1 MKGLLIKD
9 LLLMKNKLGQG
20 RILLFILAY
29 ILISALVFTDLF
41 FLLNIFL
48 LFILMN
54 TQTHVYVQ
62 DQESGFLEFLHIT
75 TDLSVRQT
83 VLARFLSSGIFSLGL
98 IVFFFLL
105 FAGFNLLTGLFT
117 WLEML
122 VIFAVLFVFSLAYI
136 LLSMPFLYLFL
147 ENGFVILLIFLAIL
161 LVLGTTLVDILGPG
175 FIIRLASLPTAFGDP
190 SSTFEPG
197 PLRPVLL
204 ALCGNFKQEDE
215 RNLKKPAKYF
225 RMKRKNLAL
234 AINRNKEVLQL
245 KLDNKSK

>member
-20 RILLFILAY
+20 RILLLILAY

-105 FAGFNLLTGLFT
+105 FAGFNLLAGLFT

-122 VIFAVLFVFSLAYI
+122 VIFAVLLVFSLAYI

-161 LVLGTTLVDILGPG
+161 LVLGTTLIDILGPG
-175 FIIRLASLPTAFGDP
+175 FIIRLISLPTAGLV
-190 SSTFEPG
+190 T
-197 PLRPVLL
+197 LAVLL
-204 ALCGNFKQEDE
+204 G
-215 RNLKKPAKYF
+215 
-225 RMKRKNLAL
+225 LAL
-234 AINRNKEVLQL
+234 FALSFWLSLVILNKKMKEA
-245 KLDNKSK
+245 

>member
-105 FAGFNLLTGLFT
+105 FAGFNLLAGLFT

-122 VIFAVLFVFSLAYI
+122 VIFAVLLVFSLAYI

-161 LVLGTTLVDILGPG
+161 LVLGTTLLDLLGPG
-175 FIIRLASLPTAFGDP
+175 FMIRLASLPTAGLVTLAVLFG
-190 SSTFEPG
+190 
-197 PLRPVLL
+197 L
-204 ALCGNFKQEDE
+204 ALFPLSFWLSLVILN
-215 RNLKKPAKYF
+215 KK
-225 RMKRKNLAL
+225 MK
-234 AINRNKEVLQL
+234 ET
-245 KLDNKSK
+245 

>member
-20 RILLFILAY
+20 RILLLILAY

-105 FAGFNLLTGLFT
+105 FAGFNLLAGLFT
-117 WLEML
+117 L
-122 VIFAVLFVFSLAYI
+122 SLI
-136 LLSMPFLYLFL
+136 H
-147 ENGFVILLIFLAIL
+147 I
-161 LVLGTTLVDILGPG
+161 
-175 FIIRLASLPTAFGDP
+175 
-190 SSTFEPG
+190 
-197 PLRPVLL
+197 
-204 ALCGNFKQEDE
+204 
-215 RNLKKPAKYF
+215 
-225 RMKRKNLAL
+225 
-234 AINRNKEVLQL
+234 
-245 KLDNKSK
+245 

>member
-105 FAGFNLLTGLFT
+105 FAGFNLLAGLFT

-122 VIFAVLFVFSLAYI
+122 VIFAVLLVFSLAYI

-161 LVLGTTLVDILGPG
+161 LVIGTTLIDILGPG
-175 FIIRLASLPTAFGDP
+175 FLIRLASLPTAGLVTLAVLFG
-190 SSTFEPG
+190 
-197 PLRPVLL
+197 L
-204 ALCGNFKQEDE
+204 ALFALSFWLSLVILN
-215 RNLKKPAKYF
+215 KK
-225 RMKRKNLAL
+225 MKEA
-234 AINRNKEVLQL
+234 
-245 KLDNKSK
+245 

>member
-20 RILLFILAY
+20 RILLLILAY

-105 FAGFNLLTGLFT
+105 FAGFNLLAGLFT

-122 VIFAVLFVFSLAYI
+122 VIFAVLLVFSLAYI

-161 LVLGTTLVDILGPG
+161 LVLGTTLIDILGPC
-175 FIIRLASLPTAFGDP
+175 FIIRLISLPTAGLV
-190 SSTFEPG
+190 T
-197 PLRPVLL
+197 LAVLL
-204 ALCGNFKQEDE
+204 G
-215 RNLKKPAKYF
+215 
-225 RMKRKNLAL
+225 LAL
-234 AINRNKEVLQL
+234 FALSFWLSLVILNKKMKEA
-245 KLDNKSK
+245 

>member
-175 FIIRLASLPTAFGDP
+175 FIIRLASLPTAGLV
-190 SSTFEPG
+190 T
-197 PLRPVLL
+197 LAVLL
-204 ALCGNFKQEDE
+204 SLALFALSFWLSVVILNK
-215 RNLKKPAKYF
+215 
-225 RMKRKNLAL
+225 RMK
-234 AINRNKEVLQL
+234 ET
-245 KLDNKSK
+245 

>member
-175 FIIRLASLPTAFGDP
+175 FIIRLASLPTAGLV
-190 SSTFEPG
+190 T
-197 PLRPVLL
+197 LAVLL
-204 ALCGNFKQEDE
+204 S
-215 RNLKKPAKYF
+215 
-225 RMKRKNLAL
+225 LAL
-234 AINRNKEVLQL
+234 FALSFWLSVVILNKKMKET
-245 KLDNKSK
+245 